1 MSTERRHSKQKT
13 YRQTRA
19 KMAETANAIRQLE
32 KVQRTEKL
40 ALVQLHDSIR
50 PDENKEDQ
58 KRNSGVSDASTADE
72 IENATPT
79 SLQAELMH
87 YKVM

>member
-1 MSTERRHSKQKT
+1 
-13 YRQTRA
+13 
-19 KMAETANAIRQLE
+19 MADTANALRQLE
-32 KVQRTEKL
+32 KAQRAEKL

-50 PDENKEDQ
+50 PDDNKEDQ

-79 SLQAELMH
+79 SLQAELTH
-87 YKVM
+87 YKVICVHSDDQLRWLTG